1 MNITTTQHFNRR
13 DVLKKDSISKI
24 ACEQGLAKERVG
36 AFVPGYLPM
45 NIVKL
50 KKAIMALAIIGAC
63 SFFFNF
69 SSSNTD
75 QADVCLDLPTDLYAS
90 IERNGKFTDTERLD
104 NTFTQSS
111 WAELGFPVITEE
123 LKLALQH
130 QLHVLDKSVIKATKK
145 VGNLEVT
152 YGDLRKVIEL
162 LVQRVGT
169 QPSDISKYIET
180 HQSWG
185 DDKHGNV
192 HFTGYFTPVLKVK
205 KHKDGKFKYPIYAFP
220 KEWKGKLPSR
230 QQIEKDGVL
239 EGHDL
244 ALAYASNPLDVY
256 FMQLQGSGTVE
267 FLDTNER
274 ALFRYAGENGH
285 RYRNIQRFFRNRD
298 DLSLS
303 NLSPEGIKRFL
314 LKHPEKMD
322 SVLHYDPSYTF
333 FASKVGL
340 AKGSA
345 NVPLM
350 EGISIAADSRYF
362 PLGSVVLAAMP
373 VFENG
378 RITHHEYKILLPQ
391 DVGGAIKGAG
401 HVDVYCGNGSLG
413 QAKASNLHHYGRLWV
428 LLPKKNEQVA
438 MAE

>member
-1 MNITTTQHFNRR
+1 MNITSQPFSKREVQSKDLIAAEVSDRR
-13 DVLKKDSISKI
+13 PREKNVESGIPI
-24 ACEQGLAKERVG
+24 VFPR
-36 AFVPGYLPM
+36 
-45 NIVKL
+45 NIIR
-50 KKAIMALAIIGAC
+50 KALRATAAIGAC
-63 SFFFNF
+63 IFLFNF
-69 SSSNTD
+69 TD
-75 QADVCLDLPTDLYAS
+75 NEIHQAQKCLELPTEVYAS
-90 IERNGKFTDTERLD
+90 IQRNGKFSDAEKKD
-104 NTFTQSS
+104 KIFTQAG
-111 WAELGFPVITEE
+111 WDDLGFSVITEE

-130 QLHVLDKSVIKATKK
+130 QLHVLDKSDITDTRKM
-145 VGNLEVT
+145 GNLEVS
-152 YGDLRKVIEL
+152 YEGLREVLEL

-169 QPSDISKYIET
+169 QPNDL
-180 HQSWG
+180 HQYLELWQTWG
-185 DDKHGNV
+185 DDQMGNV

-205 KHKDGKFKYPIYAFP
+205 KVKDAKYKYPIYAFP
-220 KEWKGKLPSR
+220 KNWKGKLPTR
-230 QQIEKDGVL
+230 QQIDNEGVF
-239 EGHDL
+239 ESKNL

-267 FLDTNER
+267 FLDTKER
-274 ALFRYAGENGH
+274 SLFRYAGENGH
-285 RYRNIQRFFRNRD
+285 RYRNIQWFFKNRD

-303 NLSPEGIKRFL
+303 NLTPEGIKRFL
-314 LKHPEKMD
+314 MKHPEKMD

-333 FASKVGL
+333 FEPKKGL

-350 EGISIAADSRYF
+350 EEISIAADPRYF

-401 HVDVYCGNGSLG
+401 HVDVYCGNGALG
-413 QAKASNLHHYGRLWV
+413 QTRASNLHHYGRMWV
-428 LLPKKNEQVA
+428 LLPKKYEQVA